1 MIRLSTLA
9 SSSKGNA
16 TVISTEQCTILVD
29 AGISARRITLGL
41 AECDL
46 HPNQLDGVLFT
57 HEHGDHCRGLGQLS
71 KKHDIKVYCTRHTS
85 HDLRDLAPK
94 AAFTTIEVGQ
104 SFQIKDL
111 TITPFSTFHDATDP
125 VGYLFECGGARLGYL
140 TDTGKVSEKMLPYL
154 QNLHGFYLES
164 NYDATMLS
172 NSGRSQRLIQRIACQ
187 WGHLSNQ
194 QASELIEKV
203 ATPALQ
209 ELLLGHLSQDCN
221 TPELAYDNM
230 SQCLQQ
236 LGLSPRLQCAAAV
249 HRMPWICIH
258 APFELSNH

>member
-1 MIRLSTLA
+1 MIKLTTLA

-16 TVISTEQCTILVD
+16 SVITTAECTLLVD
-29 AGISARRITLGL
+29 AGISARRLTLGL
-41 AECDL
+41 AECEL

-57 HEHGDHCRGLGQLS
+57 HEHGDHCVGLGQLS

-85 HDLRDLAPK
+85 HDLKAKAPK
-94 AAFTTIEVGQ
+94 AAFTSIEPGQ

-125 VGYLFECGGARLGYL
+125 VAYVFECGGARLAYV
-140 TDTGKVSEKMLPYL
+140 TDTGKVSDKMLPYL
-154 QNLHGFYLES
+154 KDLHGLYLES
-164 NYDATMLS
+164 NYDADMLQH
-172 NSGRSQRLIQRIACQ
+172 SGRSHHLIQRIACQ
-187 WGHLSNQ
+187 WGHLSNE
-194 QASELIEKV
+194 QAAEVVAKV

-221 TPELAYDNM
+221 TPELALKNM
-230 SQCLQQ
+230 QQCLTKI
-236 LGLSPRLQCAAAV
+236 GLSPRLQCAAAT
-249 HRMPWICIH
+249 HRSPQIIIH